1 MNQNLEEQ
9 LNTVGN
15 TAEGNNAGGAAV
27 PVATREPSI
36 NSTLSL
42 IDGEN
47 AVITIEYIE
56 KYIMDNI
63 NKLHEEIFFD
73 TLKRLIQEIVKLENF
88 VGDFIGVIFL
98 IMTMKRV
105 NKIIEFFEFLFN
117 EIKIDPSII
126 LFIKNTGLIT
136 TIPEHVYRFCL
147 IQVKLLSKKFKEDET
162 LKEFILNLSPIIF
175 TVLLKNFELMEY
187 LLFKE
192 LEILEEIYQ
201 EYPHH
206 IDSLVKVR
214 NKIFGSYIAFKEFGA
229 VQCNFNPGAREY
241 GQYFGPF
248 YLSHNTVTKTYSF
261 NALLRSLYHLI
272 YNFKGNTYSFN
283 PIYINFMNGDKIMLV
298 RLIFETNRENI
309 KELKNLNNL
318 VLNNLFY
325 SLREGEEAY
334 EYHIIYKDKK
344 THLRLNVIDLET
356 QTYDTSISRAN
367 GKLSMIYLRYEFNL
381 YGPAYLVANFI
392 NKIPKKAKRSIS
404 RRMGNSFRSLFRRT
418 KKKSASKTEDTQAL
432 LEEMHNNRMED
443 RDNQEAN
450 KGGPILSAKE
460 IHDRLTNLEKRPE
473 PAINPIALE
482 RPVPNA
488 PPTREQFVSPALLP
502 AGEQYLEHPVP
513 SGPPPMRREY
523 KGQVLQEYSPPQDYG
538 SHVIPSAPRPMK
550 QELGM
555 VEPYGATE
563 LPAQVAE
570 RTNSRNTSKLL
581 GEYEEVKHE
590 NIPEPEYREVQV
602 AERTNS
608 RNTNELVAEYEGV
621 EHGNIPEPEYRVVE
635 GNNDVNLNAYYN
647 LEERFRRIQGLNYNQ
662 VQLNETLNNRHL
674 AQLNQT
680 LDNRHL
686 AELNQTLDNRHLPQL
701 NETLNNPHSAQL
713 NERLN
718 NRHLVQLNETLNN
731 SRRNLHNLRN
741 TSLLGDLESIRNN
754 LTSLNTGNTGTLS
767 VQEEEEYNEL
777 KNSVVALN
785 KKANEKQN
793 MNADNETNQPEN
805 AEEVLEQMPNIPLAA
820 QLNNMPT
827 VPQQPLLRQN
837 RQANLNR
844 TLLEEV

>member
-662 VQLNETLNNRHL
+662 VQLNETLNNHHL